1 MDWRRKGGVIV
12 IRHILFLLAVLGV
25 LAACA
30 SGGDGRTIEAIG
42 MSFVRD
48 EVHVSAGQPVT
59 LRIVNRDGYTHAFD
73 MDAFDIHRP
82 LAARETVE
90 VTFTP
95 EQAGSYTFYCGSP
108 GHMAAGMDG
117 VLVVEQP

>member
-1 MDWRRKGGVIV
+1 MARR
-12 IRHILFLLAVLGV
+12 ILLLLAVLGV

-30 SGGDGRTIEAIG
+30 SGGDGGRTIEAIG

-48 EVHVSAGQPVT
+48 EVHVPAGRPVT
-59 LRIVNRDGYTHAFD
+59 LRIVNRDGYAHAFD
-73 MDAFDIHRP
+73 MDAFGIHRP

-117 VLVVEQP
+117 VLVVAP